1 MNLTTKQKDLTR
13 VVLVAIAITSLFCLV
28 FLFGYI
34 AWYLASLIFGILP
47 PWVGGGVAIFW
58 MICECSGR
66 P

>member
-13 VVLVAIAITSLFCLV
+13 VVLVAIAITSLFSLV

-47 PWVGGGVAIFW
+47 PWVG
-58 MICECSGR
+58 ECSRR